1 MTYRLRNIVIAV
13 VLALLAALLTAMYV
27 SNYQARVDN
36 DQKPT
41 PVWVAKADFPPGTP
55 ASEIVGKLEQRTIPR
70 EGVATTAIADK
81 KDIEGLVSSQW
92 IYEGEQVT
100 TRRFVQEGQGGP
112 RAELKGNMRAIHIAG
127 NKNQV
132 LAGVLKAGDRVD
144 LVGNIK
150 VTPAADIYAARVVLR
165 DIRVLR
171 APPAPE
177 GADAKL
183 GSNDDFP
190 VMLALTDTQVRK
202 LFFMTNGTDGKS
214 KHFWALQLR
223 PTADPAD
230 SADGLDTVDTV
241 LRDGIRTRLPA
252 LTYQG
257 RN

>member
-27 SNYQARVDN
+27 SNYQRRVDN

-41 PVWVAKADFPPGTP
+41 SVWVAKADFPPGTP
-55 ASEIVGKLEQRTIPR
+55 ASEIAGSLEQRTIPR

-100 TRRFVQEGQGGP
+100 TRRFTQQGQGGP
-112 RAELKGNMRAIHIAG
+112 RAELKGNMRAIQIAG
-127 NKNQV
+127 DKDQV

-150 VTPAADIYAARVVLR
+150 VIPDKDIYAARIVLR
-165 DIRVLR
+165 DVRVLR
-171 APPAPE
+171 APQAP
-177 GADAKL
+177 GPDAKL
-183 GSNDDFP
+183 GGSNADYA
-190 VMLALTDTQVRK
+190 VMLAVTDTQVRK
-202 LFFMTNGTDGKS
+202 LFFLTSGSTLRS

-223 PTADPAD
+223 PVVDPVD
-230 SADGLDTVDTV
+230 TGEGLDTIDSV
-241 LRDGIRTRLPA
+241 LRDGIRRSTPSIVYR
-252 LTYQG
+252 G
-257 RN
+257 SH